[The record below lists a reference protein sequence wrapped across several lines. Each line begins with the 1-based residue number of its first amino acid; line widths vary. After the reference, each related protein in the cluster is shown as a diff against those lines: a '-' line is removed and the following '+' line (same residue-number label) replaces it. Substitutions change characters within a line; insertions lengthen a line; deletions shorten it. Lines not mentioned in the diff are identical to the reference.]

1 MSLLPEGARMRRLK
15 LAILALALV
24 GGAALAQSGGLAGV
38 TMRVL
43 DDIAGLDAAI
53 IEVGAARAAN

>member
-1 MSLLPEGARMRRLK
+1 MRRLK
-15 LAILALALV
+15 LAFLALALV
-24 GGAALAQSGGLAGV
+24 GGAALAQSGALAGV

-53 IEVGAARAAN
+53 IELGAARAEN

>member
-1 MSLLPEGARMRRLK
+1 MRRLK

-43 DDIAGLDAAI
+43 DDITGLDAVI
-53 IEVGAARAAN
+53 IELGAARAVN